1 MRVLYEDVKKQI
13 ANAKIGSRVEVLVA
27 NGTRRNNSSPY
38 YRRQGELLEK
48 TDVEIKV
55 LIGGKK
61 FTMRLWHA
69 HEWVGEYPN
78 RVSVETKYASGLYYV
93 GTVSE

>member
-1 MRVLYEDVKKQI
+1 MKVLFEDVKKQI
-13 ANAKIGSRVEVLVA
+13 ANAEIGSKVEVLVSNA
-27 NGTRRNNSSPY
+27 TRRNGSSPFY
-38 YRRQGELLEK
+38 TRKGVLIEK

-61 FTMRLWHA
+61 YTMRLWHA

-78 RVSVETKYASGLYYV
+78 RVSVATEYANGLFYV
-93 GTVSE
+93 RTVAE